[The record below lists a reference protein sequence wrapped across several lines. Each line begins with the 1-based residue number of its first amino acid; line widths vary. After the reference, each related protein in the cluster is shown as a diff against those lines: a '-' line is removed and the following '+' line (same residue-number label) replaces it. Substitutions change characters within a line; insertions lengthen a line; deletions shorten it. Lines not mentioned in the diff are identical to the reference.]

1 MSVLLYALT
10 EIFVGLMLLAILF
23 GVILMVL
30 VSGVLLD
37 EARRAGVG
45 WTRRRKRTASAV
57 NGMEAEV

>member
-1 MSVLLYALT
+1 MSDLLYVLS

-37 EARRAGVG
+37 EARRIGVG
-45 WTRRRKRTASAV
+45 WTRSRNRTSSAV
-57 NGMEAEV
+57 KLRYIRQ